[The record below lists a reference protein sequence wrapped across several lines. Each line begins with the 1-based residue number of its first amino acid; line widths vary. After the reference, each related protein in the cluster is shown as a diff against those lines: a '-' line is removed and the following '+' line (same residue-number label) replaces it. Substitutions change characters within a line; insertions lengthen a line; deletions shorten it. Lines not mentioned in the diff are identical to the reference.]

1 MLVRVEWAVPMSG
14 GQIRFTG
21 GFQAGK
27 VDDLSEPAPTVMAH
41 GVGGVG
47 DTQLRISSP
56 APSPGDLPPPAI
68 SDGKPPYQVPS
79 MREVTAI
86 PWNGLRTV
94 STFSGCGG
102 SCLGF
107 RMAGYRVAWASEF
120 IDAARE
126 TYLVNNPGA
135 LVDARDIRQVR
146 PEEILDAIGLRA
158 GELDVFEGSPPC
170 ASFSTAGKREKLW
183 GQVKAYSDKKQRT
196 DDLFKEYLRLLAG
209 VRPRAFVAENV
220 SGMAIGKAKGHF
232 LEALAAMRALGYR
245 VGAKLLD
252 AQWLGVP
259 QARRRVIFVGV
270 REDLGVDPPFPKPL
284 PYRYSIRDV
293 LPWIDRVD
301 LPPHGYFG
309 GRVVDPSSEPSP
321 TVLAGGMGSFGYMVQ
336 DVPTLTSKG
345 HGLFEGGPVDLDG
358 PAPTLPA
365 TGQKAAYYAYEL
377 RAPAPPT
384 PEELAEV
391 NFERFAIGREW
402 EKLAPGEGSDKY
414 LNLSRSHP
422 DLPSPTVTATA
433 GHVAAAGVAHPRE
446 PRKFTISELRRLCGF
461 PDDFVLTGTY
471 AQQWERL
478 GRAVP
483 PPMMCAVARELARVL
498 LAAGAR

>member
-47 DTQLRISSP
+47 DTQLRISSL

-293 LPWIDRVD
+293 LPWID
-301 LPPHGYFG
+301 
-309 GRVVDPSSEPSP
+309 
-321 TVLAGGMGSFGYMVQ
+321 
-336 DVPTLTSKG
+336 
-345 HGLFEGGPVDLDG
+345 G

-402 EKLAPGEGSDKY
+402 EKLAPGEKSDKY

-433 GHVAAAGVAHPRE
+433 GHVAAAGVAHPLE

>member
-293 LPWIDRVD
+293 LPWID
-301 LPPHGYFG
+301 
-309 GRVVDPSSEPSP
+309 
-321 TVLAGGMGSFGYMVQ
+321 
-336 DVPTLTSKG
+336 
-345 HGLFEGGPVDLDG
+345 G

-402 EKLAPGEGSDKY
+402 EKLAPGEKSDKY

-433 GHVAAAGVAHPRE
+433 GHVAAAGVAHPLE

>member
-1 MLVRVEWAVPMSG
+1 MTKSP
-14 GQIRFTG
+14 IRYTG

-27 VDDLSEPAPTVMAH
+27 VVDLSGPAPTVMAH
-41 GVGGVG
+41 GVGGVA
-47 DTQLRISSP
+47 DTQLRIDAP
-56 APSPGDLPPPAI
+56 APSDHQLPNPQVTGD
-68 SDGKPPYQVPS
+68 KPPYRVPS
-79 MREVTAI
+79 MREIEAV
-86 PWNGLRTV
+86 PWNGLTV
-94 STFSGCGG
+94 ASTFSGCGG

-107 RMAGYRVAWASEF
+107 RMAGYRVAWSSEF
-120 IDAARE
+120 VAAARE
-126 TYLVNNPGA
+126 TYRANHPSAVL
-135 LVDARDIRQVR
+135 DDRDIRQVK
-146 PEEILDAIGLRA
+146 PEEILAVLGLQK
-158 GELDVFEGSPPC
+158 GQLDVFEGSPPC
-170 ASFSTAGKREKLW
+170 ASFSMAGKREKLW
-183 GQVKAYSDKKQRT
+183 GQEKAYSDRKQRT
-196 DDLFKEYLRLLAG
+196 DDLFTEYLRILSGLM
-209 VRPRAFVAENV
+209 PRAFVAENV
-220 SGMAIGKAKGHF
+220 AGMVVGTAKGHF
-232 LEALAAMRALGYR
+232 LEALSAMRALGYR
-245 VGAKLLD
+245 VGAKILD

-284 PYRYSIRDV
+284 PYRYSIRDA
-293 LPWIDRVD
+293 LPWLGSVTS
-301 LPPHGYFG
+301 PGTHGPNSGKGRPLDG
-309 GRVVDPSSEPSP
+309 GGVAP
-321 TVLAGGMGSFGYMVQ
+321 TVPTSPSGGSFYRHQVQ
-336 DVPTLTSKG
+336 DAPTLTSKG
-345 HGLFEGGPVDLDG
+345 HGWFDGGSVNLDR

-365 TGQKAAYYAYEL
+365 TEDGAAYYAHEL

-433 GHVAAAGVAHPRE
+433 GHVAAAGVAHPLE

-483 PPMMCAVARELARVL
+483 PPMMAAVARELAVVL
-498 LAAGAR
+498 LAAGGR